1 MEDKKIK
8 IIHIISSL
16 EKGGAQGLLFEIIQ
30 NANIMPTNAM
40 ILYDSYTVK
49 IINVSVPSIGKER
62 NLKWFGVTGKDLMN
76 GETIEFLC
84 AYMKIENFSLPRDSQ
99 NG

>member
-30 NANIMPTNAM
+30 KGTECLA
-40 ILYDSYTVK
+40 DS
-49 IINVSVPSIGKER
+49 R
-62 NLKWFGVTGKDLMN
+62 
-76 GETIEFLC
+76 
-84 AYMKIENFSLPRDSQ
+84 
-99 NG
+99 